1 MSLLA
6 NFEPQDPPKSVINLL
21 VAEESVMDCELLKN
35 ALNRTRHSLRITASA
50 VSQAEVLH
58 LMNSRCPDA
67 ALISSNLRDGPMTGL
82 AVLREIRNSFP
93 KVNTVVLLKSESP
106 DIIVAAFRAGA
117 KGVFCREQPMHLLSK
132 CMNAVQQGQIWA
144 DSSQLRLVLDAFAS
158 ERPLKLVNSHGRALL
173 TKREIDVV
181 KLVIDGHS
189 NRNAAK
195 QLGLTEHTVSNYLF
209 KIYEKLGISSRV
221 ELVLYSLKAR

>member
-1 MSLLA
+1 
-6 NFEPQDPPKSVINLL
+6 
-21 VAEESVMDCELLKN
+21 MDCELLKS
-35 ALNRTRHSLRITASA
+35 ALNRTRYSLRIIASA

-58 LMNSRCPDA
+58 LMNSHCPDV
-67 ALISSNLRDGPMTGL
+67 ALISSNLRDGPLTGL
-82 AVLREIRNSFP
+82 AALREIHSSFP
-93 KVNTVVLLKSESP
+93 KVNTVVLLKSASP
-106 DIIVAAFRAGA
+106 DIIIAAFRAGA

-144 DSSQLRLVLDAFAS
+144 DSSQLRLVLDAFSS
-158 ERPLKLVNSHGRALL
+158 ERPLKLVNSQGMALL
-173 TKREIDVV
+173 TKREVDVV

-189 NRNAAK
+189 NRNVAQ

-221 ELVLYSLKAR
+221 ELVLYSLKEK